1 MGAGEGKR
9 LSWIKIDFEKHII
22 TLNDPE
28 KGSNPCMWEESQ
40 KLVKT
45 GFEYVCES
53 DEVKTFRKR
62 K

>member
-28 KGSNPCMWEESQ
+28 KGSNPCM
-40 KLVKT
+40 
-45 GFEYVCES
+45 
-53 DEVKTFRKR
+53 
-62 K
+62 